1 MINGQAT
8 YTVRRCWTK
17 ADLHLGV
24 RESDGMRFH
33 HVPQNDVRFKAYELF
48 MSGICHLIFLDHG
61 GSPQIR
67 DITV

>member
-1 MINGQAT
+1 MGRQHTQCGGAGQRLI
-8 YTVRRCWTK
+8 YI
-17 ADLHLGV
+17 LGV

-48 MSGICHLIFLDHG
+48 MSGICHLIFLDHC